1 MQYYSLSSYLKETFG
16 TKVYKLSLQSG
27 CSCPNR
33 DGTLGTGGC
42 TFCSQGGS
50 GDFAAPLLPINQQIR
65 LAKERV
71 NRKFPGSIPESER
84 KYIAYFQSYTNTYGD
99 PERLFKLFKEALS
112 YPEIAAISIGT
123 RPDCL
128 PEEIISMLSRLNQ
141 IKPVY
146 VELGLQTIHE
156 RTAQRIH
163 RGYTLEVFNDTYRRL
178 TDQGLQVVVHVILGL
193 PGETQENML
202 ATVRYLAELTPVL
215 HGIKLQ
221 LLHILRGTKL
231 AEEYQNSPF
240 PVMTLEEYCDI
251 IVRCLKLLPPE
262 TVVHRITGDGPKS
275 LLIAPLWS
283 GDKKRVLN
291 ALQKAIREA

>member
-1 MQYYSLSSYLKETFG
+1 MQYYSLSSYLKDTFG